1 MIMFKI
7 LQSIIFCYR
16 IVKDE
21 FCEQNKFRL
30 NGFTIKSQLLREQKG
45 LCINM
50 KDKKLTTM

>member
-1 MIMFKI
+1 MFKI

-21 FCEQNKFRL
+21 FCEQNKFQL